1 MAKISL
7 TGIKPTG
14 VPHLGNYLGSIQP
27 ALELA
32 KSYLSVYFIA
42 DWHALTTIKDGK
54 ELRPLIHQ
62 LAATWLACGLD
73 PEKTVFFQQSRV
85 PELGELNWYLA
96 CFTAKGVLNRAH
108 AYKALVSENL
118 RKMNDRLDEN
128 FFEHAEKQSQ
138 LSEEEIVKQNEEAL
152 PFDVSNSKFATKI
165 NLDEGINAGVYT
177 YPVLMAADIL
187 LFGSDV
193 VPVGQDQKQH
203 VEIARDIAESVNRQI
218 GSVFKVPEP
227 LIGAEVKTI
236 PGLDGRKMSKSYDNV
251 IPLFAPAAEVRK
263 AVMRIV
269 TDSKRP
275 EDPKDPETCNVFN
288 IFRHF
293 ADADRVEERR
303 KQYLA
308 GGVAYG
314 EMKEELAAAL
324 ETRFGAA
331 RRVYEDRLK
340 DPGALDR
347 LLDEGAVKARKLA
360 GDRMDKIRKKLGLR

>member
-14 VPHLGNYLGSIQP
+14 TPHLGNYLGSIQP

-32 KSYLSVYFIA
+32 QDYLSVYFIA
-42 DWHALTTIKDGK
+42 DWHALTTIRDGV
-54 ELRPLIHQ
+54 ELRALIHK

-85 PELGELNWYLA
+85 PELAELNWVLA
-96 CFTAKGVLNRAH
+96 CFAPKGLLNRAH
-108 AYKALVSENL
+108 AYKALV
-118 RKMNDRLDEN
+118 DEN
-128 FFEHAEKQSQ
+128 REKG
-138 LSEEEIVKQNEEAL
+138 E
-152 PFDVSNSKFATKI
+152 D
-165 NLDEGINAGVYT
+165 LDAGVNAGLYT

-203 VEIARDIAESVNRQI
+203 VEIARDLAEAVNRQL
-218 GSVFKVPEP
+218 GSVFNVPEP
-227 LIGAEVKTI
+227 LIREDVKTV

-251 IPLFAPAAEVRK
+251 IPFLAPPAEVKK

-275 EDPKDPETCNVFN
+275 EEPKDPDACNVFN

-293 ADADRVEERR
+293 AEPARVAERR
-303 KQYLA
+303 RHYAA
-308 GGVAYG
+308 GGVGYG
-314 EMKEELAAAL
+314 EMKEELLAVL
-324 ETRFGAA
+324 EARFGAA
-331 RRVYEDRLK
+331 RAKYDALLK
-340 DPGALDR
+340 DPAGLDAVLEKGAER
-347 LLDEGAVKARKLA
+347 ARQLA
-360 GDRMDKIRKKLGLR
+360 GKRMDKLRKKLGLRG

>member
-27 ALELA
+27 ALALA
-32 KSYLSVYFIA
+32 QNYLSVYFIA

-54 ELRPLIHQ
+54 ELRPLIHR

-73 PEKTVFFQQSRV
+73 PEKTLFFQQSRV
-85 PELGELNWYLA
+85 PELGELNWILA

-108 AYKALVSENL
+108 GYKAMVQKNRDET
-118 RKMNDRLDEN
+118 RPAQVPPFNDLESNDEVIQSHLD
-128 FFEHAEKQSQ
+128 
-138 LSEEEIVKQNEEAL
+138 
-152 PFDVSNSKFATKI
+152 
-165 NLDEGINAGVYT
+165 AGVNIGFYT

-203 VEIARDIAESVNRQI
+203 VEIARDIAESVNHRLGKI
-218 GSVFKVPEP
+218 FNVPEP
-227 LIGAEVKTI
+227 LIQESVKTV

-251 IPLFAPAAEVRK
+251 IPLFAPASEIRK

-288 IFRHF
+288 LFKHF
-293 ADADRVEERR
+293 AEPGRVDERR
-303 KQYLA
+303 RQYSA
-308 GGVAYG
+308 GGVGYG
-314 EMKEELAAAL
+314 DMKEELASAL
-324 ETRFGAA
+324 EARFSGA
-331 RRVYEDRLK
+331 RRVYDELLK
-340 DPGALDR
+340 DPAGLDR
-347 LLDEGAVKARKLA
+347 ILEEGAVRARQLA
-360 GDRMDKIRKKLGLR
+360 GDRMEKLRKKLGLR

>member
-14 VPHLGNYLGSIQP
+14 TPHLGNYLGSIQP

-32 KSYLSVYFIA
+32 KTYLSVYFIA
-42 DWHALTTIKDGK
+42 DWHALTTVKDGN
-54 ELRPLIHQ
+54 ELRPLIHG

-85 PELGELNWYLA
+85 PELAELNWILA
-96 CFTAKGVLNRAH
+96 CFSAKGLLNRAH
-108 AYKALVSENL
+108 AYKAQV
-118 RKMNDRLDEN
+118 DEN
-128 FFEHAEKQSQ
+128 R
-138 LSEEEIVKQNEEAL
+138 EAGRD
-152 PFDVSNSKFATKI
+152 PDDGV
-165 NLDEGINAGVYT
+165 NAGVYT

-203 VEIARDIAESVNRQI
+203 VEIARDIAEAVNRQA
-218 GSVFKVPEP
+218 GSVFNVPAP
-227 LIGAEVKTI
+227 LIAEHVKTI

-251 IPLFAPAAEVRK
+251 IPLLAPAAEVRK

-275 EDPKDPETCNVFN
+275 EDPKDSETCNVFA

-293 ADADRVEERR
+293 AEPARVEERR
-303 KQYLA
+303 RQYLA
-308 GGVAYG
+308 GGVGYG
-314 EMKEELAAAL
+314 DMKEELAAAL
-324 ETRFGAA
+324 EARFAGPRAIYTE
-331 RRVYEDRLK
+331 RIK
-340 DPGALDR
+340 DPAGLDKLLQDGADR
-347 LLDEGAVKARKLA
+347 ARQLA
-360 GDRMDKIRKKLGLR
+360 GNRMEKLRKKLGLR

>member
-1 MAKISL
+1 L

-27 ALELA
+27 ALALA
-32 KSYLSVYFIA
+32 ESYLSVYFIA
-42 DWHALTTIKDGK
+42 DWHAFTTIKDGK
-54 ELRPLIHQ
+54 ELRPLIHR

-73 PEKTVFFQQSRV
+73 PQKTVFFQQSRV

-108 AYKALVSENL
+108 AYKSLVDANKESG
-118 RKMNDRLDEN
+118 KDADDG
-128 FFEHAEKQSQ
+128 
-138 LSEEEIVKQNEEAL
+138 V
-152 PFDVSNSKFATKI
+152 
-165 NLDEGINAGVYT
+165 NAGVYT

-218 GSVFKVPEP
+218 GTVFKVPEP

-263 AVMRIV
+263 AVLRIV

-288 IFRHF
+288 IFKHF
-293 ADADRVEERR
+293 ADPARVDERR
-303 KQYLA
+303 RQYLA
-308 GGVAYG
+308 GGVGYG
-314 EMKEELAAAL
+314 DMKEELALAL
-324 ETRFGAA
+324 ETRFGGA
-331 RRVYEDRLK
+331 RKTYDELLK
-340 DPGALDR
+340 DPAGLDSI
-347 LLDEGAVKARKLA
+347 LDEGAGRARALA
-360 GDRMDKIRKKLGLR
+360 GDRMEKIRKKLGLR